1 MILAKRSP
9 WFHKFFQ
16 GQENHE
22 RCAVAFFNFSEKIIQ
37 TAIDV
42 IYGKEIILPIK
53 EKNRLTSF
61 LSKLGV
67 IWSEENMGTGADVT
81 TAPKGSTEVDQ
92 AQSKKNV
99 TNKAIDV
106 SCKPPSAKKSSASN
120 DDKSIGKHFN
130 VESSNENDFY
140 AVLDQFTETSNEEL
154 EKINH
159 MLLGESGDPTRM
171 YKCMKCT
178 DKSKFFTQA
187 EKHHQEHEFEAFRP
201 VRETLRKAELDRQ
214 KDAQNLE
221 KIEKGIGKIDKKTL
235 IRALRYD
242 QANLFNFLI
251 NLGLFHGVVCALS
264 VLL

>member
-22 RCAVAFFNFSEKIIQ
+22 QCAVAFFNFSENIIQ

-92 AQSKKNV
+92 APK
-99 TNKAIDV
+99 KAINA
-106 SCKPPSAKKSSASN
+106 SFKPPSTKKSSASN
-120 DDKSIGKHFN
+120 EAKAIGEHFN

-171 YKCMKCT
+171 YKCMKCP
-178 DKSKFFTQA
+178 DKYKFFTQA

-251 NLGLFHGVVCALS
+251 NLGLFHGIVCALS
-264 VLL
+264 VLLQSTN

>member
-22 RCAVAFFNFSEKIIQ
+22 QCAVAFFNFSENIIQ

-92 AQSKKNV
+92 AQSKKKV
-99 TNKAIDV
+99 TNKAIDER
-106 SCKPPSAKKSSASN
+106 KPPSAKKSSASN
-120 DDKSIGKHFN
+120 DDKSIGQHFN

-171 YKCMKCT
+171 YKCMKCP

-221 KIEKGIGKIDKKTL
+221 KIEKGIGNIDKKRL
-235 IRALRYD
+235 IRALRYG
-242 QANLFNFLI
+242 QSYLFNFSK
-251 NLGLFHGVVCALS
+251 NHGLFHAWC
-264 VLL
+264 